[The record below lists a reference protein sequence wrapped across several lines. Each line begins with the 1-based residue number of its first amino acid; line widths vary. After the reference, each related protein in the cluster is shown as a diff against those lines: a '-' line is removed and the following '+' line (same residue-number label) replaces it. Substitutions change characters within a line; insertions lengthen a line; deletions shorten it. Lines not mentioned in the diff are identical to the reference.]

1 MLIIRFSALGDVA
14 MTIPVIYSV
23 ARQYPGERFDVVTRP
38 FFAGLFINAPENV
51 HVIPADFKENY
62 RGAAGMR
69 RLLHDLRALRPDCV
83 ADLHNVLR
91 SWIIDNYMR
100 LHGVRVV
107 MVDKNRSKRRKL
119 LSEKVPQTG
128 FITRYADVMAR
139 LGFPVELTFRS
150 LYDHTPARP
159 PFEPEHPA
167 VGIAPFARYY
177 NKTYPPEMMKQ
188 TAQLLARRGYHVYLF
203 GGRGHEADE
212 LSAWANDI
220 DRCTSVAGRYALADE
235 LALMN
240 RLDCM
245 VSMDSANQH
254 MAALAGTS
262 VVSVWGSTTPA
273 CGFMAYG
280 QDPELAIS
288 LGLHCQPCSV
298 AGKPTCPLRHLD
310 CLCSI
315 TPEMIAARVKKALDK
330 G

>member
-51 HVIPADFKENY
+51 HVIPADFKESY

-83 ADLHNVLR
+83 ACLHKPLA
-91 SWIIDNYMR
+91 
-100 LHGVRVV
+100 
-107 MVDKNRSKRRKL
+107 
-119 LSEKVPQTG
+119 EKVPQTG

-177 NKTYPPEMMKQ
+177 NRTYPPTFRLGQ
-188 TAQLLARRGYHVYLF
+188 RHRPVHLRGRTICAGRRTG
-203 GGRGHEADE
+203 ADE
-212 LSAWANDI
+212 
-220 DRCTSVAGRYALADE
+220 
-235 LALMN
+235 
-240 RLDCM
+240 
-245 VSMDSANQH
+245 
-254 MAALAGTS
+254 
-262 VVSVWGSTTPA
+262 P
-273 CGFMAYG
+273 
-280 QDPELAIS
+280 P
-288 LGLHCQPCSV
+288 
-298 AGKPTCPLRHLD
+298 
-310 CLCSI
+310 
-315 TPEMIAARVKKALDK
+315 
-330 G
+330 